1 VPEVPLIFLVYNRPD
16 LTKITFNFIK
26 SVKPRVLFLISD
38 GPKNKQDHER
48 IKKVRSIISQINWKC
63 KVYKRFR
70 KRNIGNKKSCEDG
83 IRWLFSKYNTMIYIE
98 DDTLPS
104 KDFIKFAEQNLIKYK
119 NNEEVSIISAQN
131 EFKFSKYLKDYKA
144 SYVFSPLMRLPPFA
158 TWKRVWSLYEPNIRV
173 MWYKNIF
180 SFQII
185 RKFNNFLYYVYF
197 ALTFNWA
204 AIKAVDTWDF
214 AFHCS
219 LVCKLKNHPL
229 AIIPS
234 NNLSKNIGMN
244 HSLSS
249 HSVSKNVEYFNS
261 KQKIGS
267 LKKITHPKEIRF
279 YKKFD
284 DLVFFNFF
292 FPKTNYF
299 SYMSGIFLLYL
310 RYAHSFLKILKH
322 EFKNKSIRK

>member
-1 VPEVPLIFLVYNRPD
+1 LSDIPFIFLIYNRPD
-16 LTKITFNFIK
+16 LTKITFDFIK
-26 SVKPRVLFLISD
+26 SIKPKVLFIISD
-38 GPKNKQDHER
+38 GPKDKQDYWRVKE
-48 IKKVRSIISQINWKC
+48 VRSIVSRVNWDC
-63 KVYKRFR
+63 KVYKKFR
-70 KRNIGNKKSCEDG
+70 RKNLGCKKSVEDG
-83 IRWLFSKYNTMIYIE
+83 VDWLFSKYSTMIYIE

-104 KDFIKFAEQNLIKYK
+104 KDFIKFAELNLIKYK
-119 NNEEVSIISAQN
+119 NNEEVSMISAQN
-131 EFKFSKYLKDYKA
+131 EFKFSKYLKDYKP

-158 TWKRVWSLYEPNIRV
+158 TWKRVWALYEPNIRK

-185 RKFNNFLYYVYF
+185 RKFNNFLHYVYF

-234 NNLSKNIGMN
+234 NNLSINIGMN
-244 HSLSS
+244 HPLAS
-249 HSVSKNVEYFNS
+249 HPVSKTVEYFNS

-267 LKKITHPKEIRF
+267 LKKIIHPKEIRS
-279 YKKFD
+279 YRRFD
-284 DLVFFNFF
+284 DLIFYNLF
-292 FPKTNYF
+292 FPKKNYF
-299 SYMSGIFLLYL
+299 SYIKDIFLIYL
-310 RYAHSFLKILKH
+310 RYGHSFIKILKY
-322 EFKNKSIRK
+322 ELKKVY